1 MRVTFIT
8 LGCKVN
14 QYETQAL
21 KALFEEEGYQLV
33 SEEESADVCIIN
45 SCSVTNIADRKS
57 RQAIRKFRR
66 MNPAGIVA
74 VTGCYAQVGTE
85 DLQAMPEV
93 DVIAGTN
100 EKTSLPELIRQ
111 YAVEKTQQT
120 RVDEYR
126 DLGRYDEMGIVEAME
141 GRTRAFIKIQEG
153 CNRFCSYCIIP
164 YARGPVRSRR
174 EEDIL
179 EEAKSLIGS
188 GYREIV
194 LTGINTALFGSEED
208 GTPKLDRLIGKLS
221 ELPGNFRIRLSSL
234 EPTVINADYVKR
246 LLPYDK
252 LCHHVHLSIQSGSD
266 KVLKDMNRRYDREEY
281 LEIVR
286 TLKEFDPDYGISTDI
301 IVGFPGETEED
312 FQQTLSLVREVR
324 FDSAFM
330 FKYSERPGTY
340 AARHLPDNVP
350 EEEKIR
356 RLNELIHLQTE
367 ISAQRNREDE
377 GKEFEVL
384 VEGFSKR
391 SREQLCGRT
400 EQNKMVVFPKAGHH
414 IGERVIVRITGSTSA
429 TLFGEAVTTC

>member
-21 KALFEEEGYQLV
+21 KALFDHEGYQLV

-57 RQAIRKFRR
+57 RQAIRRFKR
-66 MNPAGIVA
+66 MNPEGIVA

-85 DLQAMPEV
+85 DLQNMPEV
-93 DVIAGTN
+93 DIIAGTN
-100 EKTSLPELIRQ
+100 EKTSLPELIRRFQ
-111 YAVEKTQQT
+111 DEKTRQT

-126 DLGRYDEMGIVEAME
+126 ELGCFDEMGIVEAME
-141 GRTRAFIKIQEG
+141 GRTRAYIKIQEG

-164 YARGPVRSRR
+164 FARGPVRSRR

-179 EEAKSLIGS
+179 EEAKRLIGS

-194 LTGINTALFGSEED
+194 LTGINTALYGSEED
-208 GTPKLDRLIGKLS
+208 GEPKLDRLIGKMNA
-221 ELPGNFRIRLSSL
+221 LPGDFRIRLSSL
-234 EPTVINADYVKR
+234 EPTVINADYVRR
-246 LLPYDK
+246 LLPYEK

-286 TLKEFDPDYGISTDI
+286 TLTEFDPDYGISTDI

-312 FQQTLSLVREVR
+312 FEGSVSITRQCGFCKVHVFRYSPRKGTL
-324 FDSAFM
+324 A
-330 FKYSERPGTY
+330 
-340 AARHLPDNVP
+340 AARKDQISSKIKNDRSAVLMEEGEAASTRFILQNQDKTRRVLFEEYLP
-350 EEEKIR
+350 EEGLVTGHTDNYLKIYVPASPEEAGGL
-356 RLNELIHLQTE
+356 LNTF
-367 ISAQRNREDE
+367 RN
-377 GKEFEVL
+377 
-384 VEGFSKR
+384 
-391 SREQLCGRT
+391 
-400 EQNKMVVFPKAGHH
+400 
-414 IGERVIVRITGSTSA
+414 VRIGKQYLDGA
-429 TLFGEAVTTC
+429 EGILI

>member
-221 ELPGNFRIRLSSL
+221 ELPGDFRIRLSSL

-312 FQQTLSLVREVR
+312 FEESLSITRECGFCKVHVFR
-324 FDSAFM
+324 
-330 FKYSERPGTY
+330 YSPRKGTVA
-340 AARHLPDNVP
+340 AARKDQVSSQIKNERSAVLMEEGEAAAARFIRQNREKTRKVLFEEYLPDEGLLTGHTDNYLKIYVP
-350 EEEKIR
+350 VSSVQADEL
-356 RLNELIHLQTE
+356 LNTIC
-367 ISAQRNREDE
+367 N
-377 GKEFEVL
+377 
-384 VEGFSKR
+384 
-391 SREQLCGRT
+391 
-400 EQNKMVVFPKAGHH
+400 
-414 IGERVIVRITGSTSA
+414 VRIGKQYLDGA
-429 TLFGEAVTTC
+429 EGILL

>member
-221 ELPGNFRIRLSSL
+221 ELPGDFRIRLSSL

-266 KVLKDMNRRYDREEY
+266 KILKGMNRRYDREEY

-312 FQQTLSLVREVR
+312 FEESLSITRECGFCKVHVFR
-324 FDSAFM
+324 
-330 FKYSERPGTY
+330 YSPRKGTVA
-340 AARHLPDNVP
+340 AARKDQVSSQIKNERSAVLMEEGEEAAARFIRQNRDKARKVLFEEYLP
-350 EEEKIR
+350 EERLMTGHTDNYLKIYVPVSSVQSEEL
-356 RLNELIHLQTE
+356 LNTIC
-367 ISAQRNREDE
+367 N
-377 GKEFEVL
+377 
-384 VEGFSKR
+384 
-391 SREQLCGRT
+391 
-400 EQNKMVVFPKAGHH
+400 
-414 IGERVIVRITGSTSA
+414 VRIGKQYLDGA
-429 TLFGEAVTTC
+429 EGILL